1 MKKLLAFLLVLVM
14 LGGFAYANVSTSP
27 DQPDG
32 PIPSGQPQ
40 PMLD

>member
-27 DQPDG
+27 DQADG
-32 PIPSGQPQ
+32 PIPTGRPA
-40 PMLD
+40 PIPD